1 LASQVAHHLNS
12 LQSNEQNNLKG
23 SSNPNVSNGSSGS
36 NGSNGLRSKNGSNGS
51 NISNGSKASRPW
63 DKMKILNKK
72 HPVSAILPPYTQR
85 TKSRF

>member
-23 SSNPNVSNGSSGS
+23 SSNPSVSNGSSGS
-36 NGSNGLRSKNGSNGS
+36 NGLKGKNGSNGS

-72 HPVSAILPPYTQR
+72 HPVSAILPSNTQR

>member
-36 NGSNGLRSKNGSNGS
+36 NGSNCLRGKNGS

-72 HPVSAILPPYTQR
+72 HPVSAILPSNTQR

>member
-36 NGSNGLRSKNGSNGS
+36 NGS
-51 NISNGSKASRPW
+51 KASRPW

-72 HPVSAILPPYTQR
+72 HPVSAILPPNTQR

>member
-1 LASQVAHHLNS
+1 

-23 SSNPNVSNGSSGS
+23 SSNPNVSNGSNS
-36 NGSNGLRSKNGSNGS
+36 
-51 NISNGSKASRPW
+51 SNGSKASRPW

-72 HPVSAILPPYTQR
+72 HPISAILPPNTQR

>member
-23 SSNPNVSNGSSGS
+23 SSNPNVSNGS
-36 NGSNGLRSKNGSNGS
+36 NGLKGKNGS
-51 NISNGSKASRPW
+51 NISNGSKVSRPW

-72 HPVSAILPPYTQR
+72 HHVSTILPSNTQR

>member
-1 LASQVAHHLNS
+1 

-36 NGSNGLRSKNGSNGS
+36 NGSNGLRGKNGS

-72 HPVSAILPPYTQR
+72 HPVSAILPSNTQR

>member
-1 LASQVAHHLNS
+1 LASQDAHHLNS

-36 NGSNGLRSKNGSNGS
+36 NGSNGLRGKNGSK
-51 NISNGSKASRPW
+51 ISNGSKASRPR

-72 HPVSAILPPYTQR
+72 HPVSAILPSNTQR